1 MLAEGRCDVNRQV
14 LGTAVALPPN
24 RGYSPGGMTKLRIYV
39 DLVAQGE
46 AMELLRAGTAGHQ
59 LVFAQAP
66 GGSNL
71 APAGKDPQLANA
83 DVAFGQPDPE
93 TVSEAG
99 LLKWLHVS
107 TSGIT
112 RYDTPA
118 FRARAA
124 QRRLLVTNSV
134 HVYNDACAVHLLSF
148 ILAQARKLPLSLR
161 TRPPLGGPVWS
172 GIRSTSGL
180 LRGETMLILGYGAI
194 ARRLT
199 ELLRPFDL
207 KVTAFRRNPRG
218 DEGIP
223 MVVPAQ
229 LSEALAHADHVVN
242 ILPES
247 AETRLFFNSARF
259 ALFKPGTVFYNI
271 GRGATVDQNALL
283 EALRSQRLAAAWL
296 DVTDPEPL
304 PEGHPLLSEPSCFIT
319 PHVAGGQP
327 HEAKAIV
334 QHFLD
339 NLARFVCGEPLRDRV
354 M

>member
-1 MLAEGRCDVNRQV
+1 MWIWRRQGR
-14 LGTAVALPPN
+14 P
-24 RGYSPGGMTKLRIYV
+24 
-39 DLVAQGE
+39 
-46 AMELLRAGTAGHQ
+46 MELLRAGTAGHQ

-66 GGSNL
+66 GGSVL
-71 APAGKDPQLANA
+71 AQAEKDPQLAAA
-83 DVAFGQPDPE
+83 DIAFGQPDPE
-93 TVSEAG
+93 AVSEAAR
-99 LLKWLHVS
+99 LKWLHVS

-124 QRRLLVTNSV
+124 QRRLLVTNSA

-148 ILAQARKLPLSLR
+148 MLAQARKLPLSLR
-161 TRPPLGGPVWS
+161 TRTPSGGPGWN
-172 GIRSTSGL
+172 GIRSASGL

-194 ARRLT
+194 AGRLT

-207 KVTAFRRNPRG
+207 KVMAFRRNPRG
-218 DEGIP
+218 DEGVP
-223 MVVPAQ
+223 VVAPAQ

-247 AETRLFFNSARF
+247 AETRLFFNRARF
-259 ALFKPGTVFYNI
+259 ALLKPGAVFYNI
-271 GRGATVDQNALL
+271 GRGVTVDQDALL

-304 PEGHPLLSEPSCFIT
+304 PDGHPLLSAPACFIT

-327 HEAKAIV
+327 YEAKAIV

-339 NLARFVCGEPLRDRV
+339 NLARFVRGEPLIDRV